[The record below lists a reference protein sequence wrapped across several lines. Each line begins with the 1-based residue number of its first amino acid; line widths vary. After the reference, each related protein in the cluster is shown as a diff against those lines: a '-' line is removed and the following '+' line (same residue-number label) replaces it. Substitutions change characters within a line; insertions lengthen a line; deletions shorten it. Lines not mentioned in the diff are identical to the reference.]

1 MKKARWIIFFIVVL
15 FGGDR
20 LIGWYFQHE
29 VDKSMFRYSR
39 MYRGEGQAD
48 IVIVGNSRGLNLY
61 EPYIEQQTGRKA
73 FSLCYNSMP
82 CEIATVITEDYLDR
96 YKVQTVLCE
105 ISIVE
110 MSDDRLLPGFT
121 TYLPDSKRIDSV
133 LKNKVK
139 DSWIT
144 SKVSHIYKYN
154 NEVFQRA
161 LAYRNRVDDDYFFD
175 RTISERAA
183 KEADGLSVEWKVP
196 ENHVKDIKQLA
207 DYCKARNINLK
218 FIIGP
223 FFPKY
228 QVKNLDKLKAAVE
241 AATGIPVRDYSYAI
255 QDVTAFSDYNHA
267 NIKGGKVVVDM
278 MIKDGV
284 LPAASSTSDSQQSAK
299 R

>member
-1 MKKARWIIFFIVVL
+1 MKKAGWIIFFIAVL

-20 LIGWYFQHE
+20 LIGLYFQHE

-48 IVIVGNSRGLNLY
+48 IVIVGNSRGLNLSQ
-61 EPYIEQQTGRKA
+61 PYIEQQTGRKT

-82 CEIATVITEDYLDR
+82 CEFATVIAEDYLDR

-110 MSDDRLLPGFT
+110 MSDDRLLSGFT

-133 LKNKVK
+133 LKNKAK

-161 LAYRNRVDDDYFFD
+161 LAYRNHPDDDYFFD
-175 RTISERAA
+175 RTISDRAA
-183 KEADGLSVEWKVP
+183 KEAEGQVVEWKVP
-196 ENHVKDIKQLA
+196 ENHVQDLKQLA
-207 DYCKARNINLK
+207 DYCRARNINLK

-228 QVKNLDKLKAAVE
+228 QVKNLDKLKQRVE
-241 AATGIPVRDYSYAI
+241 EVTGIPVRDYSYSI
-255 QDVTAFSDYNHA
+255 QDITAFSDYNHA
-267 NIKGGKVVVDM
+267 NIKGGKEVVDM

-284 LPAASSTSDSQQSAK
+284 LPAPNDSQSAN